1 MTRAQIENLFF
12 SSRKVFG
19 IVIVLF
25 SDFGKVNIGL
35 LSFLS
40 VTVILT
46 VAVLVNGG
54 EPLSTAIIGKL

>member
-1 MTRAQIENLFF
+1 MID

-54 EPLSTAIIGKL
+54 EPRLVIGDPLHIIQQEN

>member
-1 MTRAQIENLFF
+1 MID